1 MISSA
6 SICSVIRIVPIS
18 EAMFDPTLPARI
30 SATTVE
36 LNSSSIDSRAAYPIR
51 YFGMKGDSRFRAIWI
66 VMTAPINTE
75 MIATMPIEFSP
86 RLSVSARMRLP

>member
-30 SATTVE
+30 SATTAGRIPLKTASTTGSCSNETKNIATSNMMTNEGTTTPSTE
-36 LNSSSIDSRAAYPIR
+36 LN
-51 YFGMKGDSRFRAIWI
+51 
-66 VMTAPINTE
+66 AP
-75 MIATMPIEFSP
+75 
-86 RLSVSARMRLP
+86 R